1 MSWET
6 LQIVIVLALVCVVF
20 FGFVR
25 EVLSPDITAMSA
37 VGALLLVG
45 ILDTKDVLAV
55 FSNPAPITIAC
66 MLVLSAALE
75 RTGIVELM
83 GETVSRINWPSP
95 MLAIAAIVLLV
106 AFISA
111 FMNNTPVVVILTPV
125 MIAVAHSL
133 KSAPSKLLIPLS
145 YASIFG
151 GTCTLIGTS
160 TNLLVDGVAR
170 ANGMP
175 GFEMFEISVPGI
187 VMALVGTLYLALF
200 SRWLL
205 PERKT
210 LTESMPD
217 LSRRQFLTEVLVASG
232 SPFVG
237 QTLDD
242 AGLTPKRGYD
252 VIDVIR
258 DELSLSPG
266 MSGPS
271 LQAGDRLVLR
281 VPASDV
287 VELRSSTGVVFEGAP
302 SDEPHELET
311 ISRHDSVIME
321 GIVSPNSRFVGQ
333 RVADLNL
340 RRLYGVYI
348 LAIHRQGDALHANFD
363 QVRLSFGDTL
373 LLEGSAQGMKRLFDT
388 HELVNL
394 SAAHVR
400 TFRREKAP
408 IAVAAIAGM
417 MILATLNVL
426 PIAALA
432 LIAATIVVATGCVDV
447 DEAYAAIQWRVLML
461 IFGMLALGEALQ
473 STGAARFLVE
483 EIAII
488 VSGYGPVVVL
498 SFLYLITSIMTAVM
512 SNNATAILLTPIA
525 LGLANNLGVD
535 PRPFVVA
542 VMFAASA
549 SFATPIGYQTNLF
562 VYTAGNYRFMDFVRI
577 GLPLSTILWLLA
589 TFLIPM
595 YWPLG

>member
-25 EVLSPDITAMSA
+25 EILSPDITAMSA
-37 VGALLLVG
+37 VGALLVVG
-45 ILDTKDVLAV
+45 ILDTRQVLAV

-217 LSRRQFLTEVLVASG
+217 LSRRQFLTEVLVARG
-232 SPFVG
+232 SPLVG
-237 QTLDD
+237 QTLHD

-258 DELSLSPG
+258 DELSLAPG

-281 VPASDV
+281 VPVSDV
-287 VELRSSTGVVFEGAP
+287 MELRSSTGVVFDGAQ

-311 ISRHDSVIME
+311 ISSHDSVVME
-321 GIVSPNSRFVGQ
+321 GIVGPSSRFVGQ

-408 IAVAAIAGM
+408 IAIAAIAGI

-432 LIAATIVVATGCVDV
+432 LIAATIVVASGCVDV

-483 EIAII
+483 EIAFV

-498 SFLYLITSIMTAVM
+498 SFLYLITSIMTAIM

-577 GLPLSTILWLLA
+577 GLPLSIILWLLA